1 LPQELT
7 GRAQPARERA
17 AREQPAPWHSG
28 KRDTQDEPVR
38 PNGAVGHPAG
48 SYQAEA
54 DRYPA
59 DFPTQVFMS
68 SAQAAWQQPAQAAP
82 AGNWPRIDAPPAP
95 PARPSQPEPA
105 GWDQSADPAAARR
118 ARGPARAAGPRH
130 ATAGAPPEGGHP
142 SWGQDPAGP
151 EQYPAAAARQAAA
164 GYPAAPFPPAPD
176 PAELYPAPPGPARA
190 AGHHPARSRPSA
202 QRRGARAG
210 LLVGMA
216 CLAVLIAVALVL
228 FVALSH

>member
-1 LPQELT
+1 M
-7 GRAQPARERA
+7 
-17 AREQPAPWHSG
+17 SS
-28 KRDTQDEPVR
+28 
-38 PNGAVGHPAG
+38 PAG

-82 AGNWPRIDAPPAP
+82 AGNWPRIDEPPAP
-95 PARPSQPEPA
+95 PARPRPPEPA
-105 GWDQSADPAAARR
+105 GPAGRRQPSDPPGARR
-118 ARGPARAAGPRH
+118 ARGPARPAGPRH
-130 ATAGAPPEGGHP
+130 ATAGAPAGAGHP
-142 SWGQDPAGP
+142 PWDQDPTVGP
-151 EQYPAAAARQAAA
+151 EQYPATGARQAAA

-176 PAELYPAPPGPARA
+176 PAELYPAPPGAARG
-190 AGHHPARSRPSA
+190 AGHHPARFRPPA
-202 QRRGARAG
+202 QGRGARAG
-210 LLVGMA
+210 LLVGLA